1 LAVGA
6 LVVLTPPAAQ
16 AGTCSSKTGG
26 SSNWVMWT
34 GSGYTCAYQSKSDKK
49 KIGSAA
55 TQSWTSS
62 TAMGYTKR
70 DHRWKQTGGV
80 KVSYIYYGS
89 NAGSSITFTAFNSE
103 DGSRHWGAAVIWN
116 TADGGKVKDG
126 QYKGDDYEYKTNRF
140 TVSKISVNGPTTTA
154 TNTPASYTVKV
165 TDPDGG
171 TTPAGTIALMKQAG
185 SKPDP
190 TTKDCDGKVTHQGTD
205 SGIGQAVLS
214 GGSGTLTT
222 PALPDGSYKLYAVYA
237 GSLDSKG
244 RALYCNSPTQQGLTP
259 VQSSTWTLTVA
270 APSPA
275 SSGAAS
281 DSWHLD
287 AAPGPHAVNPT
298 VASARGAGRAAT
310 GDKRSALSVVEHTF
324 HAGAAGGASGRSMAC
339 PSGWAPVQVNASSPT
354 AVLPEN
360 VLVRDGAKL
369 GIRSGSVPSGTKVDV
384 QVVCRRAGVGVW
396 AHGKIVLGTTRADR
410 LATTKAGTTVLAGR
424 GNDRVVVRNRGSV
437 AFGFAGA
444 DHIVVS
450 VARGAAHGGAGNDV
464 LTAQK
469 PGAVVLVGGL
479 GRDVLTGA
487 KGRTL
492 INARDGAGGD
502 RVICRS
508 SANIVLADPG
518 DQIVGP
524 CTVR

>member
-1 LAVGA
+1 MCLGAAA
-6 LVVLTPPAAQ
+6 LVVAAPTAAQ

-26 SSNWVMWT
+26 SNDWVMWT

-55 TQSWTSS
+55 TQTWTSS
-62 TAMGYTKR
+62 TAPGYKKK

-80 KVSYIYYGS
+80 KVSYIYAGS
-89 NAGSSITFTAFNSE
+89 SAGSSITFTAFNSE

-116 TADGGKVKDG
+116 TEDGGKVSSD
-126 QYKGDDYEYKTNRF
+126 QYKGDDYEYKTNRLHV
-140 TVSKISVNGPTTTA
+140 TKISVNGPSTTT
-154 TNTPASYTVKV
+154 TGTPASYTIKV

-171 TTPAGTIALMKQAG
+171 TTPTGTVALMKQAG

-205 SGIGQAVLS
+205 TGIGQAALS

-222 PALPDGSYKLYAVYA
+222 PGLGDGSYKLYAVYA

-244 RALYCNSPTQQGLTP
+244 RALYCSSPPQDGLTP

-270 APSPA
+270 AA
-275 SSGAAS
+275 REAGLAAV
-281 DSWHLD
+281 
-287 AAPGPHAVNPT
+287 PGGKAQPV
-298 VASARGAGRAAT
+298 VARPWTSAGTTERAAGT
-310 GDKRSALSVVEHTF
+310 DKRSAISVVDHRF
-324 HAGAAGGASGRSMAC
+324 KAGSSGGAAGRSMAC
-339 PSGWAPVQVNASSPT
+339 PSGWTPVQINASSPT

-360 VLVRDGAKL
+360 VLVRDGSKI
-369 GIRSGSVPSGTKVDV
+369 GIRAGSVPAGTKVDV
-384 QVVCRRAGVGVW
+384 QVVCRRDGAGVW
-396 AHGKIVLGTTRADR
+396 AHGKIVLGTPGADR

-424 GNDRVVVRNRGSV
+424 GADRIAVRNDDSV
-437 AFGFAGA
+437 AFGFVGNDRIVISAG
-444 DHIVVS
+444 
-450 VARGAAHGGAGNDV
+450 RGAAHGGPGNDV
-464 LTAQK
+464 LTATK
-469 PGAVVLVGGL
+469 AGAVVLVGGT

-487 KGRTL
+487 HGRTL

-502 RVICRS
+502 RIVCRS
-508 SANIVLADPG
+508 SANVVLADAG
-518 DQIVGP
+518 DTIVGP